1 MKNIYKVKGNIF
13 ITSDEDIKDCYV
25 LTDLDKIIKVDES
38 NEEQWHEFNCEKIIL
53 TTDEQLISDGVQ
65 RIDEEFLEWFVKNPS
80 CEKVLIDTFVSR
92 IKALD
97 FRKTYTTIIPKKE
110 QPKQG
115 IDIQE
120 FEKKANEII
129 ANVGKKE
136 TIEQA
141 AKEYEA
147 KTNYSK
153 YVMFDAFIAG
163 AKSDAAKDY
172 WFNQFKNKIK

>member
-1 MKNIYKVKGNIF
+1 M
-13 ITSDEDIKDCYV
+13 
-25 LTDLDKIIKVDES
+25 
-38 NEEQWHEFNCEKIIL
+38 
-53 TTDEQLISDGVQ
+53 
-65 RIDEEFLEWFVKNPS
+65 LE
-80 CEKVLIDTFVSR
+80 
-92 IKALD
+92 
-97 FRKTYTTIIPKKE
+97 
-110 QPKQG
+110 
-115 IDIQE
+115 
-120 FEKKANEII
+120 
-129 ANVGKKE
+129 KKE